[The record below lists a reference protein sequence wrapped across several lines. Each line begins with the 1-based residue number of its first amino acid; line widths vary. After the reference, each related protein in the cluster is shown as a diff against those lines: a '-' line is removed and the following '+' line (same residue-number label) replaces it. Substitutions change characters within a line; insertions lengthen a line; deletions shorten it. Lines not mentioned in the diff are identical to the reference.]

1 MIDRIGTQINNR
13 CTVVVRLGSLSAEGF
28 VSVIEPSPAAREN
41 QRILVESEQW
51 SVCGK
56 FDLSIKILHENCI
69 DTARGAAPSNPAGG
83 DPLDPP

>member
-1 MIDRIGTQINNR
+1 MYRDRAIGLLER
-13 CTVVVRLGSLSAEGF
+13 RRV

-41 QRILVESEQW
+41 QRILVESELW